1 MTKIIGIGE
10 MAISSNLNDKIKTFA
25 LGSCVGITA
34 YSAQRRVGGIIH
46 IALPNPMRIED
57 SINRC
62 CYYASTGLPYFIN
75 QFSREFGCARSELI
89 IRIFGGANSIRQN
102 DTFNVGKRNIEITRR
117 ILKDMN
123 LDIHYAETG
132 ENVSRTI
139 ELDVGNGDINIW
151 HQNII
156 I

>member
-10 MAISSNLNDKIKTFA
+10 MAISNNMDDKIKTFA

-34 YSAQRRVGGIIH
+34 YSPHRKVGGIIH
-46 IALPNPMRIED
+46 IALPNPLRIED
-57 SINRC
+57 NGNRC
-62 CYYASTGLPYFIN
+62 CYFASTGLPFFIN
-75 QFSREFGCARSELI
+75 QFAREYGCAKSELN
-89 IRIFGGANSIRQN
+89 IRIFGGADSNRRN
-102 DTFNVGKRNIEITRR
+102 DTFNVGKRNVETTRR

-139 ELDVGNGDINIW
+139 ELDVDNGDINIW